1 VTKETR
7 STTTNGTR
15 GADLDGDAGS
25 FPLAPGLL
33 LFAPV
38 ALLGNEIGTVLRY
51 PDIGSAVL
59 YVPYAA
65 LVAMLVASVPRHWVW
80 YIAVGLFAHFV
91 THWPNW
97 SVSWV
102 LFADV
107 ANNAR
112 ALTAAV
118 LLRRL
123 FKGRP
128 RLDSLPTLAAFVVSA
143 AFIAPAVGATLGAAN
158 VVAHGSPESYWRPW
172 SAWFLSNALT
182 GLTILPGFVLAVGN
196 RAAWRWP
203 PLDRNRAIEALA
215 LAATLV
221 IAAAVAFVV
230 PTSATWNSA
239 LLFYAPL
246 PVLIWA
252 ALRFGSGGASL
263 GLTAVTFAATWGAD
277 RGDGPFSA
285 SSPDR
290 NVLALQVFVLLTSLP
305 VLCIAAISAS
315 RQRIVQLHRALLAS
329 VQEHVAILDHH
340 GVILEVN
347 DSWYRFTERPDCAP
361 HQRVYVG
368 NDYVTACRLSAEQG
382 DITAA
387 RVLAGVTNVLD
398 RQEQRFEIEYDDAAH
413 HERYALTVEALA
425 QPHGGAIIRRTNV
438 TARRQAQAE
447 IDQQRRQLSHLARV
461 TVLGQLSGALA
472 HELNQPL
479 AAIGSNADAARRILN
494 QRPTDYAELDA
505 ILTDILSA
513 NHRAAQVIRRLRA
526 LLDRGEARM
535 QPLDTSELVHDVL
548 ELAHA
553 ELITRRVIATAVL
566 APNLPQ
572 VLGDRVQLQQVLLNL
587 VLNASEAMNANSPQD
602 RRLSLIATADARR
615 NVQISVR
622 DCGTGIPPN
631 LIDRLFE
638 PFVTTKPQGL
648 GLGLSIS
655 RTIVAAHGGRLWA
668 QNNTDRGATVHCLL
682 VAAPVTHERVATS
695 GNGAARHPTA
705 VHA

>member
-1 VTKETR
+1 M
-7 STTTNGTR
+7 
-15 GADLDGDAGS
+15 
-25 FPLAPGLL
+25 

-38 ALLGNEIGTVLRY
+38 ALLGNQLGTVLRY
-51 PDIGSAVL
+51 VDVGSAIL
-59 YVPYAA
+59 YLPYAA
-65 LVAMLVASVPRHWVW
+65 LVAMLVASARRDWVW
-80 YIAVGLFAHFV
+80 YILAGFVAHFV
-91 THWPNW
+91 THWPRW

-107 ANNAR
+107 ANIAR

-118 LLRRL
+118 LLRML

-128 RLDSLPTLAAFVVSA
+128 RLDSLKTFAGFVAAGAFLA
-143 AFIAPAVGATLGAAN
+143 PGVGASVGAAN
-158 VVAHGSPESYWRPW
+158 VVLHGASASYWQPW

-182 GLTILPGFVLAVGN
+182 GLTILPAFVLAVGN

-203 PLDRNRAIEALA
+203 PLDRNRAIEAAALTMA
-215 LAATLV
+215 LAV
-221 IAAAVAFVV
+221 AAAAAFVV
-230 PTSATWNSA
+230 PTSGTWN
-239 LLFYAPL
+239 LTLHFYAPL
-246 PVLIWA
+246 PALIWA

-263 GLTAVTFAATWGAD
+263 ALTGITFAAVWGAD
-277 RGDGPFSA
+277 RGGGPFLASA
-285 SSPDR
+285 PDE
-290 NVLALQVFVLLTSLP
+290 NVLALQAFVLLTSLP
-305 VLCIAAISAS
+305 VLCIAAISTS
-315 RQRIVQLHRALLAS
+315 RQRIVQLHQALLES
-329 VQEHVAILDHH
+329 VHEHVAILDSR
-340 GVILEVN
+340 GVVLESN
-347 DSWYRFTERPDCAP
+347 DSWNRFADRPDIAWRL
-361 HQRVYVG
+361 RVHLG
-368 NDYVTACRLSAEQG
+368 NNYVTACRIAGEEG

-387 RVLAGVTNVLD
+387 RVFAGVTSVLD
-398 RQEQRFEIEYDDAAH
+398 RHQTRFEIEYDDIGND
-413 HERYALTVEALA
+413 HERYALSIEALS
-425 QPHGGAIIRRTNV
+425 QPYGGAIIRRTNV

-447 IDQQRRQLSHLARV
+447 IEEQRRQLSHLARV

-479 AAIGSNADAARRILN
+479 AAIGSNADAARRILGH
-494 QRPTDYAELDA
+494 QPTDYVELDA
-505 ILTDILSA
+505 ILTDIVAA

-526 LLDRGEARM
+526 MLNRGEARM
-535 QPLDTSELVHDVL
+535 QPLDTTELVHDVL

-566 APNLPQ
+566 APDLPQ

-587 VLNASEAMNANSPQD
+587 VLNACEAMSANTPQD

-668 QNNTDRGATVHCLL
+668 QNNTERGATVHCLL
-682 VAAPVTHERVATS
+682 VAAPVVHDRVATL
-695 GNGAARHPTA
+695 GNGAAHHPPA